1 MMHRIKW
8 IEDNYGISRKAIRN
22 YEEKGLLDKTKN
34 RNPDNNYREYDDE
47 DIDTI
52 RFIKIL
58 NGIGYSLDDIKR
70 LSESGAYGFS
80 SLGEKI
86 EKMEKEKDDL
96 EQKINY
102 AKTVKYTGRFLA
114 PSELNTMK
122 ADEYQKKVEEKWNLS
137 NIPCG
142 ELAIK
147 LNDAIINGS
156 VESNNIELLMD
167 MVSSLNEKGITWD
180 NFSSLLIM
188 TAIPIML
195 AKWVDEDYKSQL
207 AQGLVSILYRVGC
220 AFENTDMPSQKFAE
234 YMAPSFIEGDMGKGY
249 EKELGKERSEFIAN
263 AIAFFGGFQSYR
275 DIVNL

>member
-1 MMHRIKW
+1 MHRIKW

-114 PSELNTMK
+114 PSELNTMVVYTMG
-122 ADEYQKKVEEKWNLS
+122 AESSIYQYLR
-137 NIPCG
+137 
-142 ELAIK
+142 
-147 LNDAIINGS
+147 D
-156 VESNNIELLMD
+156 
-167 MVSSLNEKGITWD
+167 
-180 NFSSLLIM
+180 
-188 TAIPIML
+188 
-195 AKWVDEDYKSQL
+195 
-207 AQGLVSILYRVGC
+207 LVKE
-220 AFENTDMPSQKFAE
+220 FTTDLPLFAE
-234 YMAPSFIEGDMGKGY
+234 SVTCIF
-249 EKELGKERSEFIAN
+249 
-263 AIAFFGGFQSYR
+263 
-275 DIVNL
+275 